1 MVLFSRNN
9 NRKILFCD
17 HLDTDRP
24 YFYKPLKKKKSV
36 VLITTT
42 ISGQFRIY
50 VHSLRRLGFTELLV
64 FLEYYIKGQFLTFQS
79 KEKLKGYIT

>member
-1 MVLFSRNN
+1 MVLFSRKN
-9 NRKILFCD
+9 NRKISLYD

-24 YFYKPLKKKKSV
+24 YFYKPLKNKSV

-50 VHSLRRLGFTELLV
+50 VHSLRRLGFTELPV
-64 FLEYYIKGQFLTFQS
+64 FLEYYIKGEFLTFQS
-79 KEKLKGYIT
+79 KEKLKG